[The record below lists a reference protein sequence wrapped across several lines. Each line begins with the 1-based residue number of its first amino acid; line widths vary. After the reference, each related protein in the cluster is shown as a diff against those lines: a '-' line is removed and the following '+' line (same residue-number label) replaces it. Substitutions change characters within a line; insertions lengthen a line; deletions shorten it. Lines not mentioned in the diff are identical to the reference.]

1 MSKKKEAIVQTA
13 KVLFANKGYGQTS
26 MAELSQL
33 TGVAEGTIFYH
44 FKTKEDIFVSIL
56 TAIKDTFIRKIELSL
71 VRENFQSGCE
81 MLQWVF
87 SFYLDLAGTM
97 KDELLILHRHYPYEM
112 ARENPVC
119 RELLEATYHRFWD
132 LFEQAL
138 AMGRADGSIHVRTPR
153 KTAMML
159 YAMVDGI
166 ARLDTYRIYDAG
178 ALYAELMRMARLQ
191 CTQEFQTRSDR

>member
-1 MSKKKEAIVQTA
+1 LSKKKDAIIQTA
-13 KVLFANKGYGQTS
+13 KILFANKGYAQTS

-33 TGVAEGTIFYH
+33 TGAAEGTIFYH
-44 FKTKEDIFVSIL
+44 FKNKAQIFVSIL
-56 TAIKDTFIRKIELSL
+56 TSIKDQL
-71 VRENFQSGCE
+71 VEEIDKALARQEFQSGCD

-87 SFYLDLAGTM
+87 SFYLELAGRM

-112 ARENPVC
+112 AQENPVC
-119 RELLEATYHRFWD
+119 RELLETTYNRFWD

-138 AMGRADGSIHVRTPR
+138 VMGQSDGSIHVNSPR
-153 KTAMML
+153 KTAMIL

-178 ALYAELMRMARLQ
+178 ALYNELMNICRLH
-191 CTQEFQTRSDR
+191 CVNGTENR